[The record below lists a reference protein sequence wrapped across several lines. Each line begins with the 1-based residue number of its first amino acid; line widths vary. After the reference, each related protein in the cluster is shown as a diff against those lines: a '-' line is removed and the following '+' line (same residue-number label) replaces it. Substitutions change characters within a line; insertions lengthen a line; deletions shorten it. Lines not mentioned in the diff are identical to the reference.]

1 MKNFKITILIL
12 FGFLVKVNAQTL
24 TPMKDTT
31 FFIRE
36 ITEMN
41 KALIS
46 LESDFTQEKLIS
58 VMSEKIISKGHFCF
72 KKQNKI
78 LWEYTTPFTYRI
90 VINNTNMWIQDNKKT
105 KRYNMQSNKIFK
117 TINDLMSSTVQ
128 GNVLGNKDYKARF
141 MENSKYDVIELS
153 PVQKETKEF
162 VKVIQLFFD
171 KKLHDVVKVKMTEPS
186 EDYTII
192 DFTNRKRNI
201 NIGDEKFTV
210 K

>member
-105 KRYNMQSNKIFK
+105 KRYNSNNRK
-117 TINDLMSSTVQ
+117 L
-128 GNVLGNKDYKARF
+128 L
-141 MENSKYDVIELS
+141 NSK
-153 PVQKETKEF
+153 
-162 VKVIQLFFD
+162 FFIAD
-171 KKLHDVVKVKMTEPS
+171 
-186 EDYTII
+186 
-192 DFTNRKRNI
+192 I
-201 NIGDEKFTV
+201 NISLTV
-210 K
+210 GKINYSVVFRWFCHLHFHYIM